1 MKAQDARTKKERPT
15 SYIMAK
21 LLFKKRVYGVQ
32 WLFAEVVGITTNVPS
47 EKNLAEKIDRAKP
60 KIRVA
65 QAFTDAVSS
74 KLSQ

>member
-1 MKAQDARTKKERPT
+1 
-15 SYIMAK
+15 MAK
-21 LLFKKRVYGVQ
+21 LIFKRRVYGVQ
-32 WLFAEVVGITTNVPS
+32 WLFAEVLNVTTNVPS
-47 EKNLAEKIDRAKP
+47 EKNFAEKIDRARP